1 MAGRFPINKD
11 SENFSRLSR
20 LLIDGGTEAL
30 RIVFNRLHPSL
41 SASLSLHKTTLY
53 GLWKPPRGKK
63 KILTD
68 KQWDKLYPL
77 SGSPNLKDFDITLL
91 FVLLRNICPS
101 LKPPPKG
108 WDILPSNADNSLE
121 ADLVRIKFYR
131 NELYGHVNAA
141 AFKDVEF
148 EDYWK
153 KISLPLIALGISAD
167 EIDDLKT
174 RPSGATDYVAL
185 LEEWKKADVDL
196 LREIRD
202 VGNVVVQ
209 SVSKEIQDLKQ
220 SVREEVIRPIH
231 EVRQKLD
238 DVTNKNLDEAETVK
252 FAKQVEVVNRWR
264 RCLIEEY
271 TSKDASQMTPL
282 PWLELEPHF
291 SLEKMYKEPNITA
304 KDGSKVEI
312 RKLFESG
319 PRRKTRRVL
328 LEGNPG
334 VGKTSFCKKLVNSWA
349 LLQNSE
355 PCDSSFPEDIK
366 VVLLL
371 QCRDLVDISDWRD
384 VIRHAIPDNY
394 SEGDQE
400 KIIRYIG
407 DNEEHIAFVLDG
419 YDELPSS
426 SKGTLN
432 MIINAKKVLKQ
443 CYVIVTSRMNQ
454 IPQELKNCFDRTLE
468 IKGWDLSNAE
478 QFIKDYFI
486 SSPEVA
492 EQLSSLVFC
501 GLPWVKVGHLHDL
514 VCNPLHTAMI
524 CLAFDD
530 NSELFTSQTSIDI
543 TTLYKDIFFCIGRRY
558 KATKGLD
565 VEECELESWMHEH
578 LLLLGKYAYKALLEE
593 KLCFTAKELP
603 QFLADLGILFKN
615 KATKK
620 IRCTEVTFS
629 FVHKSLQDYLAAL
642 FVANRL
648 AEGDASVV
656 VFDDVLEYDLASM
669 IGPDRACVAVKC
681 LAQILKV
688 NELIYDSLIYLICE
702 CLHELKCGDQCIPDD
717 VIDLLPQQI
726 DIRPKRMSSK
736 AVSGL
741 CYWLSYRPTK
751 DKVLRL
757 PSASSRRDD
766 AGGTQ
771 VNNISGITE
780 LRLWLYDSQKGLVEV
795 LTGIKECVS
804 IKTLELLGSK
814 FEDIAEDIAAVN
826 DALAD
831 LLSHNNVIE
840 RLVCK
845 SENLIGGVINGLQH
859 NKSVK
864 ILELTEFS
872 VSDHSIMAFEKM
884 LSSNTALDE
893 LEIQC
898 KTPLGVAVI
907 ANAMAGNQA
916 IRTLKL
922 RYSPVY
928 SYIEVKRDLGG
939 LGRFHEHEVI
949 KDMIP
954 QKVKETLYLSG
965 FRIDGDVMCDVLD
978 AINKSTSLMRL
989 SLYTPVTSDELLIK
1003 LAETI
1008 EQRTLI
1014 EKLELYINRS
1024 LTHNAWSHFAEA
1036 LSTNNS
1042 IKALQLY
1049 INKFNPNCD
1058 LINKA
1063 LKENTSIKK
1072 LKLFKITTSY
1082 VLADEFIAALA
1093 RTQLHEPSLIDLDLS
1108 LNKISSKGAIAIA
1121 EMLSKNQ
1128 LLETFRLSFNQIG
1141 DEGAIAIAN
1150 ALKTNSTLKILDLT
1164 KNNIGNE
1171 GAKAIAEAL
1180 MTNSTL
1186 KEFDLCDTNIGDEGA
1201 IAIANAL
1208 MTNSTLKKL
1217 YLHDYGIR
1225 AVGAAALADMLY
1237 YNTELK
1243 VCSNND
1249 YIRDAVDKRRRQAA
1263 IDALEM

>member
-1 MAGRFPINKD
+1 MTGRFPINKE

-41 SASLSLHKTTLY
+41 SASLSHHRRTLY

-68 KQWDKLYPL
+68 KQWYKLYPPT
-77 SGSPNLKDFDITLL
+77 GSPSLQDFDITLL
-91 FVLLRNICPS
+91 FVLLRSICPS
-101 LKPPPKG
+101 LSPPATG
-108 WDILPSNADNSLE
+108 WDTLPNTTDNSLE
-121 ADLVRIKFYR
+121 ANLVRIKFYR

-141 AFKDVEF
+141 AFDDAEF
-148 EDYWK
+148 GDYWK
-153 KISLPLIALGISAD
+153 KISLALVTLGISAD

-185 LEEWKKADVDL
+185 LEEFREADVNL
-196 LREIRD
+196 LRETRD
-202 VGNVVVQ
+202 VGNVV
-209 SVSKEIQDLKQ
+209 SKEIKDSKKSISKEIQDSVKSVSKKIQ
-220 SVREEVIRPIH
+220 NSEKSVRDDVHGVSKQVNDVSQTFHQEFKEMH
-231 EVRQKLD
+231 QKLD
-238 DVTNKNLDEAETVK
+238 DVTNKYPDLAERAEL
-252 FAKQVEVVNRWR
+252 AKQEKVVNRWR
-264 RCLIEEY
+264 SCLIEEY
-271 TSKDASQMTPL
+271 TSGDTSQITPL
-282 PWLELEPHF
+282 PWLEFEPHF
-291 SLEKMYKEPNITA
+291 SLEKMYKEPDVTA
-304 KDGSKVEI
+304 KDGSKVEMGN
-312 RKLFESG
+312 LFESG

-355 PCDSSFPEDIK
+355 PCESSFPEDIK

-371 QCRDLVDISDWRD
+371 QCRDLVDVSDWRD

-400 KIIRYIG
+400 RIIRYIG

-419 YDELPSS
+419 YDELPSC
-426 SKGTLN
+426 SKGPLD

-492 EQLSSLVFC
+492 EQLSSLVFRYHRV
-501 GLPWVKVGHLHDL
+501 LPWVTVRHSHDL
-514 VCNPLHTAMI
+514 VCNPLHTAML

-530 NSELFTSQTSIDI
+530 NKERLTLQTSIDI

-558 KATKGLD
+558 KAGKGLD
-565 VEECELESWMHEH
+565 VKECELESWMNEN

-642 FVANRL
+642 FIANRL

-656 VFDDVLEYDLASM
+656 VSGVLLGTLIEYDLASM
-669 IGPDRACVAVKC
+669 IGPYRACVAVKC

-688 NELIYDSLIYLICE
+688 NELIYDSLLYLICE

-726 DIRPKRMSSK
+726 HIGPEDMSSK

-751 DKVLRL
+751 DKVLRG
-757 PSASSRRDD
+757 PSASSSRDN

-771 VNNISGITE
+771 VNKISGITE

-804 IKTLELLGSK
+804 IKTLELLGSN

-840 RLVCK
+840 RLVCHPK
-845 SENLIGGVINGLQH
+845 NLIGGVINALQH

-864 ILELTEFS
+864 ILKLYYS
-872 VSDHSIMAFEKM
+872 SDY
-884 LSSNTALDE
+884 
-893 LEIQC
+893 C
-898 KTPLGVAVI
+898 
-907 ANAMAGNQA
+907 
-916 IRTLKL
+916 
-922 RYSPVY
+922 Y
-928 SYIEVKRDLGG
+928 DL
-939 LGRFHEHEVI
+939 HEHEEVAKMITQNKVI
-949 KDMIP
+949 ERLD
-954 QKVKETLYLSG
+954 LSE
-965 FRIDGDVMCDVLD
+965 FWIDGDVTYYVLD
-978 AINKSTSLMRL
+978 AIHKRTSPMRL
-989 SLYTPVTSDELLIK
+989 SFNMKVTSDELLMK
-1003 LAETI
+1003 LAEVI
-1008 EQRTLI
+1008 EHRSLI
-1014 EKLELYINRS
+1014 EELNLKISRS
-1024 LTHNAWSHFAEA
+1024 LTHNAWSDFARA
-1036 LSTNNS
+1036 LSANNS
-1042 IKALQLY
+1042 IKALHLSSEEY
-1049 INKFNPNCD
+1049 NPD
-1058 LINKA
+1058 SGLITKA
-1063 LKENTSIKK
+1063 LKENTSIKR
-1072 LKLFKITTSY
+1072 LDLYNIAMDSDVADLFSENKTIEQLNMRHSKFD
-1082 VLADEFIAALA
+1082 DEGIAALA
-1093 RTQLHEPSLIDLDLS
+1093 RTQLHKPSLIDLDLS
-1108 LNKISSKGAIAIA
+1108 SNQISSKGAIAIA

-1128 LLETFRLSFNQIG
+1128 LLETFRLCLYQ
-1141 DEGAIAIAN
+1141 
-1150 ALKTNSTLKILDLT
+1150 
-1164 KNNIGNE
+1164 
-1171 GAKAIAEAL
+1171 
-1180 MTNSTL
+1180 
-1186 KEFDLCDTNIGDEGA
+1186 IGDEGA

-1217 YLHDYGIR
+1217 DLEGKNIGDEGAKAIAEALMTNSTLKELHLYESNIGDEGAI
-1225 AVGAAALADMLY
+1225 AIANALMTNSTLILMASEPLSAAAALADMLY
-1237 YNTELK
+1237 YITELK
-1243 VCSNND
+1243 VCSHNG
-1249 YIRDAVDKRRRQAA
+1249 YIRDAVDKRRPQAA
-1263 IDALEM
+1263 IGALEM